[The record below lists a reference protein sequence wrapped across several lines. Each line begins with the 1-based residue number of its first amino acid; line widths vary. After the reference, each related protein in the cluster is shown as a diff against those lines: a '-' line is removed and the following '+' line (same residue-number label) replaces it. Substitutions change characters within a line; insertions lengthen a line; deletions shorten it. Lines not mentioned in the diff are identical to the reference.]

1 MKKNTEEKIDVHEA
15 LSVFL
20 SDRSNKSIEETKNI
34 SKRFLKQI
42 EMKLE
47 GKNNDINFIFNEL
60 DSVDHNQPIYF
71 KQLPFISLCE
81 HHLLPFFGF
90 VDIAIFP
97 SQKIAGFSKF
107 ADLVEHLSNELTL
120 QEKLTETIANTINDV
135 LECEG
140 VFARIKAKHLCSDMI
155 NPKNSISDI
164 ITTYSTGLYELDYS
178 LRSEAILNLN

>member
-1 MKKNTEEKIDVHEA
+1 MNKKTEGKMEVEEA
-15 LSVFL
+15 LAYFL
-20 SDRSNKSIEETKNI
+20 SDYTKKTIEETRSI
-34 SKRFLKQI
+34 SEKFLEQI
-42 EMKLE
+42 EKKL
-47 GKNNDINFIFNEL
+47 KNNYLDTDSIFNPL
-60 DSVDHNQPIYF
+60 DKVEHNQPVYF
-71 KQLPFISLCE
+71 KHLSFISLCE

-107 ADLVEHLSNELTL
+107 ADLVRYLSNELTL
-120 QEKLTETIANTINDV
+120 QEKLTEIIVNTINDV

-140 VFARIKAKHLCSDMI
+140 VFARITAKHLCSDMI

>member
-1 MKKNTEEKIDVHEA
+1 MKKNTEEKIDVQEA
-15 LSVFL
+15 LAAFL
-20 SDRSNKSIEETKNI
+20 SDNSNKSIEETKNI
-34 SKRFLKQI
+34 SQRFLKQI

-47 GKNNDINFIFNEL
+47 DKNNDINFIFSEL

-107 ADLVEHLSNELTL
+107 ADLVEYLSNELTL
-120 QEKLTETIANTINDV
+120 QEKLTETIVNTINDV

>member
-1 MKKNTEEKIDVHEA
+1 MKKNTEEKMDAQEA
-15 LSVFL
+15 LAHFL
-20 SDRSNKSIEETKNI
+20 SNYTNKTIHETENI
-34 SKRFLKQI
+34 SERFLKQI
-42 EMKLE
+42 KMKLE
-47 GKNNDINFIFNEL
+47 DKDTDINFIFSKL

-107 ADLVEHLSNELTL
+107 ANLVDHLSNQLTL
-120 QEKLTETIANTINDV
+120 QEKLTEAIVNAINDV
-135 LECEG
+135 LQCEG
-140 VFARIKAKHLCSDMI
+140 VFVRIKAKHLCSDMN